1 MDHIDCYVTIHVEEP
16 GLKSLQEYVETP
28 LSLINEPG
36 TDTQQLITSQ
46 PPQHRSIYLVWDQH
60 NSVLLVNPATSSSI
74 RYQLC
79 NGNDKEALSSQLST
93 HKFDSVTQQQESL
106 PLPNKAKATKYALY
120 LDLPTL
126 QLDESR
132 LKVFRQSIVDSIQD
146 QCSLTVLL
154 NTAAIS
160 VTQQRS
166 AAGLWSI
173 QTEKQWKDWQTLLGL
188 LYMTQVQVAYSQ
200 DSPLFDMTVMI
211 LPLLDDDYM
220 ASTQWDFDTLF
231 AVHDDIPILNTW
243 NTKRQSARLAPFP
256 IRTIASSLNV
266 NNISSN
272 IDGNIENGHQLQS
285 FDKVVVGGTFDH
297 LHAGHK
303 ILLTMTALSS
313 TRAMV
318 VGITDDSILQSK
330 KHHEWIEATEQRIE
344 QVRRFCKKI
353 RPDMIYDIV
362 PIYDPYGP
370 TITDPTIDALVC
382 SQETLKGGHMVNDER
397 HKRNY
402 SILALRVIDVI
413 SATSDSTL
421 GNEANMTDK
430 ISSTWIRNYLA
441 QQAQRN

>member
-1 MDHIDCYVTIHVEEP
+1 MDHIDCYVTIHADESD
-16 GLKSLQEYVETP
+16 LKTLQEYAEIP
-28 LSLINEPG
+28 LNLINEPG

-46 PPQHRSIYLVWDQH
+46 PPQRRSTYLVWDQH
-60 NSVLLVNPATSSSI
+60 ESVILVNPSTSSSI
-74 RYQLC
+74 RYQLS
-79 NGNDKEALSSQLST
+79 NENDKEALSSQLST

-106 PLPNKAKATKYALY
+106 PLPAKAKATKYALY

-126 QLDESR
+126 QLDDNL
-132 LKVFRQSIVDSIQD
+132 LKVFRQVIVDSIQD

-173 QTEKQWKDWQTLLGL
+173 QTEKQWTEWQTLLGL

-200 DSPLFDMTVMI
+200 DSPLFDMTVMV

-220 ASTQWDFDTLF
+220 ASTKLDFDTLF
-231 AVHDDIPILNTW
+231 AVHDDVPILNAW
-243 NTKRQSARLAPFP
+243 NAKRQSARLAPFP
-256 IRTIASSLNV
+256 VRIITSSPNV
-266 NNISSN
+266 NTISSN
-272 IDGNIENGHQLQS
+272 TDGLIEKDHQLKT

-318 VGITDDSILQSK
+318 VGVTDDSILQSK
-330 KHHEWIEATEQRIE
+330 KHHEWIEPTEQRIE
-344 QVRRFCKKI
+344 QVRQFCKKI

-362 PIYDPYGP
+362 PIFDPYGP

-397 HKRNY
+397 EKRNY
-402 SILALRVIDVI
+402 SILTLRVIDVI
-413 SATSDSTL
+413 SATSDSAL
-421 GNEANMTDK
+421 GNEANLTDK